1 MEVVSLADSTGSF
14 FTLRNVKWTVNPVT
28 NTDFKITGKVDL
40 IGIPFIAPV
49 WIIAYVTYPRRS
61 IGPIPVEP
69 FPPIAHAGSVAWF
82 GSFSIDFPKGFE
94 REGEYTL
101 DLKMF
106 LGPTFAQSAGPITS
120 VVVTEPPIPPFTTLL
135 SQKFTVTQGG
145 APNSFTFGAPTI
157 NGTTKPH
164 VHAGDDITVVWP
176 VTSNFTEAV
185 TVSGG
190 NLTIYDSTLLNLGS
204 GALVGNISAPGF
216 TIKPNETKSVTIKYK
231 ADNAFHPKDI
241 QLALI
246 VAGSVFT
253 SDWITEA
260 YYVDSRPTTLTIVTP
275 TIQTGTALRW
285 TWSGFTPN
293 EAMNFVVQGTNLS
306 VTLMSDANGAGSG
319 SAVVNAAAGQYYLQA
334 SDQSGNTKLVGFNV
348 TVPPSNP
355 VVTVKNSPVQ
365 SGTAVQFSWSGF
377 VPNQAVN
384 FLVQGTSAYATLASD
399 AAGKGTGSMV
409 VIAAA
414 GQYSLQAADQ
424 SGNSASTLF
433 TVTGTTPPTPRLS
446 VTNSPVLRGSAVEFN
461 FSGFV
466 PNQTVYV
473 LVQGTAVQMEV
484 TSSAQG
490 TGSGSMVVDIPAG
503 IYTMSAA
510 DVAADDA
517 TTTFE
522 VQGGGGGTPTLTI
535 YNSPIALGNQLNYGW
550 SGFEPNQVV
559 VIWVPGVPGASL
571 NATSD
576 SLGAGQRWM
585 PINVSNGFAPGQTY
599 TLYIMDAYG
608 HQAQATFNTTGG
620 GNPPSLVVTNS
631 PVTLGL
637 SAFFSLSHFT
647 PNSQV
652 DVSIETTAVSVTVS
666 TDGQGNSSGALYLS
680 PNQLSQ
686 GDWVLLAQDGQGLQ
700 AEAPLSIVY

>member
-1 MEVVSLADSTGSF
+1 
-14 FTLRNVKWTVNPVT
+14 
-28 NTDFKITGKVDL
+28 
-40 IGIPFIAPV
+40 
-49 WIIAYVTYPRRS
+49 
-61 IGPIPVEP
+61 
-69 FPPIAHAGSVAWF
+69 
-82 GSFSIDFPKGFE
+82 
-94 REGEYTL
+94 
-101 DLKMF
+101 
-106 LGPTFAQSAGPITS
+106 
-120 VVVTEPPIPPFTTLL
+120 
-135 SQKFTVTQGG
+135 
-145 APNSFTFGAPTI
+145 
-157 NGTTKPH
+157 
-164 VHAGDDITVVWP
+164 
-176 VTSNFTEAV
+176 
-185 TVSGG
+185 
-190 NLTIYDSTLLNLGS
+190 
-204 GALVGNISAPGF
+204 
-216 TIKPNETKSVTIKYK
+216 
-231 ADNAFHPKDI
+231 
-241 QLALI
+241 
-246 VAGSVFT
+246 
-253 SDWITEA
+253 
-260 YYVDSRPTTLTIVTP
+260 
-275 TIQTGTALRW
+275 
-285 TWSGFTPN
+285 
-293 EAMNFVVQGTNLS
+293 
-306 VTLMSDANGAGSG
+306 
-319 SAVVNAAAGQYYLQA
+319 
-334 SDQSGNTKLVGFNV
+334 
-348 TVPPSNP
+348 
-355 VVTVKNSPVQ
+355 
-365 SGTAVQFSWSGF
+365 
-377 VPNQAVN
+377 
-384 FLVQGTSAYATLASD
+384 
-399 AAGKGTGSMV
+399 
-409 VIAAA
+409 
-414 GQYSLQAADQ
+414 
-424 SGNSASTLF
+424 
-433 TVTGTTPPTPRLS
+433 
-446 VTNSPVLRGSAVEFN
+446 
-461 FSGFV
+461 
-466 PNQTVYV
+466 
-473 LVQGTAVQMEV
+473 
-484 TSSAQG
+484 
-490 TGSGSMVVDIPAG
+490 MVVDIPAG